1 MRQQRSKEWFLE
13 HVVVCVLQNPWHHTN
28 TLERQAITSHRRGS
42 IGPAGRV
49 FTDWLHKLLLKMLK
63 SVRNQGSAEPQTGAA
78 AGVMQ
83 KKVESRMAT
92 FLMRPHPVTLR
103 VWCFRGGEEASRK
116 IGAGGGRR
124 WGEGVGGVLHRQKL
138 ICKYCEFVS
147 QQKGQPFLYLIR
159 SLFIFSKWKPCSK
172 RSVNTRTPMYSQC
185 CRLIFFFWRQPLSFP
200 KCKVFLFHSHVSHFF
215 PCFLQPAKVRSVPS
229 SRSLMLPGMQ
239 RLWMEAQSRA
249 SKSLLRDQ
257 LGSLGLE
264 NIQRPLKM
272 GCLRL
277 EKFSSSFSELISL
290 TWSQRSEW
298 TFQYQAKLLA

>member
-116 IGAGGGRR
+116 IGAGGGV
-124 WGEGVGGVLHRQKL
+124 GEGWGVSSTVKNS
-138 ICKYCEFVS
+138 FVS
-147 QQKGQPFLYLIR
+147 TANLYLSR
-159 SLFIFSKWKPCSK
+159 K
-172 RSVNTRTPMYSQC
+172 
-185 CRLIFFFWRQPLSFP
+185 
-200 KCKVFLFHSHVSHFF
+200 VSHFSTWF
-215 PCFLQPAKVRSVPS
+215 APFLSFQNGNRVPNGALIQERPCIPNAAVL
-229 SRSLMLPGMQ
+229 
-239 RLWMEAQSRA
+239 
-249 SKSLLRDQ
+249 
-257 LGSLGLE
+257 
-264 NIQRPLKM
+264 
-272 GCLRL
+272 
-277 EKFSSSFSELISL
+277 SSFSEDNPFLSPRVKFFSSTHTYL
-290 TWSQRSEW
+290 TSFLVSFSQPRSGP
-298 TFQYQAKLLA
+298 FPLPGA